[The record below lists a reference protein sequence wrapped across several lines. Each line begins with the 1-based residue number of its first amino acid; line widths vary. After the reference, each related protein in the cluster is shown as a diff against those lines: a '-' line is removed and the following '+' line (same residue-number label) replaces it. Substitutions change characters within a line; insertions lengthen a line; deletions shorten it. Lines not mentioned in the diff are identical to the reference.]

1 MAKVEVSVNV
11 PVRPTEKVDKV
22 VSAIENIFPGL
33 TMDIRGDR
41 IEAYD
46 GLESLRNLHK
56 LLRDQMILDTAR
68 SVLAQGRVGSS
79 IRFSLNK
86 QAAYMG
92 MVNFSFEEEPLGSIH
107 VQITGGDQ
115 VIDWLAPETEN
126 GAPIKEVEITEDEDA
141 EGGDV

>member
-22 VSAIENIFPGL
+22 VSAIEKIFPGL
-33 TMDIRGDR
+33 TMDMRGDR

-46 GLESLRNLHK
+46 GMESLRNLHK

-68 SVLAQGRVGSS
+68 AVMIEGRVGTT
-79 IRFSLNK
+79 IQFSLNK
-86 QAAYMG
+86 QAAYIG
-92 MVNFSFEEEPLGSIH
+92 KVNFQFEEEPLGSIH

-115 VIDWLAPETEN
+115 IIDWLAPETED
-126 GAPIKEVEITEDEDA
+126 GVPIREIEAGEDEN
-141 EGGDV
+141 V

>member
-22 VSAIENIFPGL
+22 VSAIEKIFPGL
-33 TMDIRGDR
+33 TMDMRGDR

-68 SVLAQGRVGSS
+68 AVMVEGRVGT
-79 IRFSLNK
+79 IIQFSLNK
-86 QAAYMG
+86 QAAYVG
-92 MVNFSFEEEPLGSIH
+92 KVNFPFEEEPLGSIH

-126 GAPIKEVEITEDEDA
+126 GVPIREIEIIGDED
-141 EGGDV
+141 V

>member
-22 VSAIENIFPGL
+22 VSAIEKIFPGL
-33 TMDIRGDR
+33 TMDMRGDR

-68 SVLAQGRVGSS
+68 AVMVEGRVGT
-79 IRFSLNK
+79 IIQFSLNK
-86 QAAYMG
+86 QAAYVG
-92 MVNFSFEEEPLGSIH
+92 KVNFPFEEEPLGSIH

-126 GAPIKEVEITEDEDA
+126 GVPIREIEISGDED
-141 EGGDV
+141 V

>member
-22 VSAIENIFPGL
+22 VSAIEKIFPGL
-33 TMDIRGDR
+33 TMDMRGDR

-46 GLESLRNLHK
+46 GMESLRNLHK

-68 SVLAQGRVGSS
+68 AVMIEGRVGTT
-79 IRFSLNK
+79 IQFSLNK
-86 QAAYMG
+86 QAAYIG
-92 MVNFSFEEEPLGSIH
+92 KVNFPFEEEPLGSIH

-115 VIDWLAPETEN
+115 IIDWLAPETED
-126 GAPIKEVEITEDEDA
+126 GVPIREIETGEDDN
-141 EGGDV
+141 V

>member
-22 VSAIENIFPGL
+22 VSAIEKIFPGL
-33 TMDIRGDR
+33 TMDMRGDR

-56 LLRDQMILDTAR
+56 ILRDQMILDTAR
-68 SVLAQGRVGSS
+68 AVMVEGRVGT
-79 IRFSLNK
+79 IIQFSLNK
-86 QAAYMG
+86 QAAYVG
-92 MVNFSFEEEPLGSIH
+92 KVNFPFEEEPLGSIH

-126 GAPIKEVEITEDEDA
+126 GVPIREIEISGDED
-141 EGGDV
+141 V